1 MVTGPETWAR
11 DQWMARDMVHSPEIE
26 PVPRTEL
33 GHGPARE
40 HDLQQAAMLRAI
52 AHATEAGVSTMTE
65 SIETLVTA
73 VQAQGLDTLT
83 IAAAGEM
90 LVAEMQIY
98 TN

>member
-1 MVTGPETWAR
+1 
-11 DQWMARDMVHSPEIE
+11 
-26 PVPRTEL
+26 
-33 GHGPARE
+33 
-40 HDLQQAAMLRAI
+40 MLRAI